1 MGGRIENVKR
11 QQGVSKPQTVLEAEK
26 KDKIPRG
33 AMYLA
38 EQIANAL
45 KGKGTK
51 DPAKMAANALNNWSE
66 SPSYKTGKKIIKKG
80 IISTCKMILYGTKIL
95 LPEELVPYYTGEATN
110 MSRPIYM

>member
-33 AMYLA
+33 ACMYLA

-66 SPSYKTGKKIIKKG
+66 SPSYKTGKKIIKKICEG
-80 IISTCKMILYGTKIL
+80 CIWIIDKNFFPHNKEMA
-95 LPEELVPYYTGEATN
+95 PYYF
-110 MSRPIYM
+110 SSPLDRQPKYI